1 MGYSIGQFSKLTQL
15 SIDTLR
21 YYEKESLIIVNRD
34 ALGRR
39 YYTDADLQWVF
50 FIKRLKETGMP
61 LKVIREYALLR
72 YEGDS
77 TLEPRLKILEQ
88 HQLFV
93 RSEIKKWK
101 SHLDNLTDKID
112 IYKNQL
118 KNDAT

>member
-61 LKVIREYALLR
+61 LKVIRDYALLR

-93 RSEIKKWK
+93 QSEIKKWE

-112 IYKNQL
+112 IYKIQL
-118 KNDAT
+118 KK